1 MKIIS
6 ICDLVTDFYYKNGK
20 LVGVNGGMTSHN
32 IIANIAKIGM
42 ETAVYG
48 ACGQDVTGNVA
59 LKSLKDIGVNID
71 NVEIMEN
78 IKTRCFHVSYI
89 EENGKL
95 EFKSKKRCP
104 ICNQKQWYE
113 ESNINTEDILK
124 KINIEDV
131 LVFDNL
137 NIKNQIIIDNCK
149 NKKMLDLGQY
159 FELDNYS
166 DEEVIKK
173 IENKFDI
180 INLNERVEKYLINKF
195 YLNSLEDIYNILKPK
210 MIIVTKEKKEQI
222 L

>member
-6 ICDLVTDFYYKNGK
+6 IGDLVTDFYYKNGK

-32 IIANIAKIGM
+32 IIANIAKMGLD
-42 ETAVYG
+42 TAVYG
-48 ACGQDVTGNVA
+48 VCGQDVTGNVA

-113 ESNINTEDILK
+113 ESNINTDNILK
-124 KINIEDV
+124 KISIEDV

-137 NIKNQIIIDNCK
+137 NNKNQIVIDNCE

-166 DEEVIKK
+166 DEAVIKK

-180 INLNERVEKYLINKF
+180 INLN
-195 YLNSLEDIYNILKPK
+195 
-210 MIIVTKEKKEQI
+210 
-222 L
+222 